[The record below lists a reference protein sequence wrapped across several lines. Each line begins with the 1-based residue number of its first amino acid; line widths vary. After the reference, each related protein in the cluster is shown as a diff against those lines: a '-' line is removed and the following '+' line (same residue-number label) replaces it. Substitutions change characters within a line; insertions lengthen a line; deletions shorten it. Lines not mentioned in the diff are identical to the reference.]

1 MNIFTSFRYKKNGL
15 PLGLLDLHAFLLED
29 IISYFENGK
38 LVKKKTKETRKAIKK
53 AIKFGKKKKALVS
66 EKTDPIIEN
75 IEELFKEWE
84 TTLRVLKETSIEMES
99 LMNQIKEER
108 IMNISLL
115 VDEASDSFKERK
127 IDKGL
132 ELLTKATNE
141 LDKKLLM
148 NTRKRI
154 LTGLESE
161 VKKLRAEIV
170 EEQTLMKMKKKNK

>member
-38 LVKKKTKETRKAIKK
+38 FIKKKKKEARKAIKK
-53 AIKFGKKKKALVS
+53 AIKFGKKKKALIS
-66 EKTDPIIEN
+66 EKTDPIIEH
-75 IEELFKEWE
+75 IEELFEEWE
-84 TTLRVLKETSIEMES
+84 TTSRVMKETAAEMED
-99 LMNQIKEER
+99 MMRHIKEER
-108 IMNISLL
+108 ILSISLL

-127 IDKGL
+127 IEKGL

-148 NTRKRI
+148 KTRKDI
-154 LTGLESE
+154 LTGLDSE

-170 EEQTLMKMKKKNK
+170 EQLNLRQLKKKEK

>member
-1 MNIFTSFRYKKNGL
+1 MPS
-15 PLGLLDLHAFLLED
+15 
-29 IISYFENGK
+29 
-38 LVKKKTKETRKAIKK
+38 
-53 AIKFGKKKKALVS
+53 FGKKKSRL
-66 EKTDPIIEN
+66 
-75 IEELFKEWE
+75 
-84 TTLRVLKETSIEMES
+84 
-99 LMNQIKEER
+99 
-108 IMNISLL
+108 SLL

-170 EEQTLMKMKKKNK
+170 EEQNLMKMKKKNK